1 MIARALEKKMTD
13 PVFIVSTG
21 RCGSTML
28 SNMVKLHP
36 DLLSI
41 SEFFTSLTSR
51 AFRGR
56 SATGET
62 VFRRLKA
69 LSPGGK
75 ALLTN
80 DLIVDEFL
88 YPIGPGARYALGEV
102 PPIMCTTLPHLTDDH
117 ERLWDDLSAVLRS
130 RGRASLTAHYRFIFE
145 WLADRFAKKVWIER
159 SGLSLLFVP
168 TLAKMFPDARFVHL
182 YRDGRDTAISMSRHP
197 YFRLRVQ
204 SEELMMKFGIDP
216 YRPFNLLGTS
226 PYIPFLE
233 WFRFQFFTAER
244 YRRTEIALPA
254 FGRFWSRLIVH
265 GVAYLNALPPERV
278 LSMRYETALSLPE
291 RELRRFIRFIGP
303 EYEDSQWLN
312 AAMASIQPKSPN
324 WTRLSADEQTQL
336 AAACEPAQTLLGY
349 SE

>member
-1 MIARALEKKMTD
+1 
-13 PVFIVSTG
+13 
-21 RCGSTML
+21 ML

-41 SEFFTSLTSR
+41 SEFFTALTSR
-51 AFRGR
+51 VFRGR
-56 SATGET
+56 RPTGET
-62 VFRRLKA
+62 VFRRLNS

-80 DLIVDEFL
+80 ALIVDEFL
-88 YPIGPGARYALGEV
+88 YPIGPQARYALGDV
-102 PPIMCTTLPHLTDDH
+102 PSIMCTTLPHLTDDH
-117 ERLWDDLSAVLRS
+117 ERLWDDLAAALRAC
-130 RGRASLTAHYRFIFE
+130 GRASLAAHYRFIFE
-145 WLADRFAKKVWIER
+145 WLAARFQKKVWIER

-168 TLAKMFPDARFVHL
+168 TLAEMFPDARFVHL

-204 SEELMMKFGIDP
+204 SEELMMKVGIDP

-226 PYIPFLE
+226 PYIPFFE

-278 LSMRYETALSLPE
+278 LSMRYETALDSPE

-303 EYEDSQWLN
+303 EYENRPWLN
-312 AAMASIQPKSPN
+312 AAMALIQPKSPN
-324 WTRLSADEQTQL
+324 WTRLSTDEQTQL

-349 SE
+349 GGARAQKGEKRIAE